1 MHRLTLAVLLS
12 ALLTMPAVGFAAPKA
27 SVAIY
32 EVTFQRTW
40 SEATHPVAWPGTAA
54 HFTGAIGAT
63 HNGKYAMFAA
73 GGIATPGLEV
83 LSQTGSSSPF
93 DSELEAAKRKGFVGT
108 IFTLDPIRDA
118 GGSATAEFEA
128 TDAHSMVS
136 FASMLA
142 PSPDWFTGIASVPLK
157 RNGKWIETETIAV
170 YAWDSGTNAATT
182 YRADKV
188 AVDPFVP
195 ITVSDAPMFVKAGA
209 KLRVGTVTIRR
220 VLH

>member
-1 MHRLTLAVLLS
+1 MRRGLPVSAFANRAEAWHRAPSRVAFGLDVSDRGVRRLLPRVTEARPGFDLAIVQPARMRQVNLCKAAPSATFALLRSFFCEQLEGTIMHRLTLDVLLS

-93 DSELEAAKRKGFVGT
+93 DSELEAPNRKRFVGP
-108 IFTLDPIRDA
+108 IF
-118 GGSATAEFEA
+118 
-128 TDAHSMVS
+128 
-136 FASMLA
+136 
-142 PSPDWFTGIASVPLK
+142 
-157 RNGKWIETETIAV
+157 
-170 YAWDSGTNAATT
+170 
-182 YRADKV
+182 
-188 AVDPFVP
+188 
-195 ITVSDAPMFVKAGA
+195 
-209 KLRVGTVTIRR
+209 
-220 VLH
+220 